1 MTNTLLNDRFW
12 HRSRTNVIQ
21 RTDLESKD
29 ATDCANLTS
38 VNDLNH
44 RTRTCLNNFAESVS
58 FDTVEPLWATTS
70 RRRPPLL
77 SDHFVNSF
85 LTSQSNTVINT
96 SHKHPPLVSDH
107 DHLWGFRFGL
117 FFCFFTS
124 GKRPPQRSIRLHC
137 SQFST
142 NAT

>member
-58 FDTVEPLWATTS
+58 FDTVEPLVGDQATT
-70 RRRPPLL
+70 PFLFL
-77 SDHFVNSF
+77 SQT
-85 LTSQSNTVINT
+85 L
-96 SHKHPPLVSDH
+96 
-107 DHLWGFRFGL
+107 
-117 FFCFFTS
+117 
-124 GKRPPQRSIRLHC
+124 
-137 SQFST
+137 
-142 NAT
+142 